1 MDKLSYRI
9 NQAAEATG
17 LGRTKLYE
25 LINSNQLPVVKLD
38 GCTLVRHCD
47 LEALLER
54 HLAGN

>member
-9 NQAAEATG
+9 NEAVKATG

-38 GCTLVRHCD
+38 GCTLLRRCD
-47 LEALLER
+47 LETLLER
-54 HLAGN
+54 NLTA

>member
-1 MDKLSYRI
+1 MNKLSYRI
-9 NQAAEATG
+9 NEAVEATG

-38 GCTLVRHCD
+38 GCTLVRRCD

-54 HLAGN
+54 NLAA